1 MADDITINIVDNPVN
16 VTIGLSTTPD
26 NFLVSTFPGAAIW
39 GNIIGTLSNQTDLW
53 SQLSAK
59 ALQVDLNSLSGQF
72 VFLNTLIQTY
82 SASWE
87 ESAEIIPTITN
98 YLSTNFVTLC
108 SIDSKGQILSAG
120 IPLHNI
126 FLTAET
132 DSQTLS
138 YIPSSY
144 NLSISNGNTVNLSSI
159 VISPDA
165 NAIFQ
170 TVSALALSGV
180 FYGDGSNLIGASLPG
195 QAQINS
201 IVQSNSGNWTGNLK
215 VLNSTEFELD
225 AKNYSAFVKTVT
237 GSNNFTFTNFTSG
250 KTITLYLSANHPN
263 YARHYLPSTTFLNK
277 AGDGNTIYTFNNH
290 ITKAIIQNT
299 GNEYVGTANAIQYNV
314 VQVVAPFG
322 DSILLDGKFGYLKQ
336 ENGSYILLKP

>member
-26 NFLVSTFPGAAIW
+26 NFQVSTFPGAAIW

-87 ESAEIIPTITN
+87 ESAEIIPTVTN

-132 DSQTLS
+132 DAQTLS

-165 NAIFQ
+165 NALFQ

-180 FYGDGSNLIGASLPG
+180 FYGDGSNLIGVS
-195 QAQINS
+195 QA
-201 IVQSNSGNWTGNLK
+201 TKLK
-215 VLNSTEFELD
+215 VLTGSEVELD
-225 AKNYSAFVKTVT
+225 AGVYSAFVKSVT
-237 GSNNFTFTNFTSG
+237 GSNSFTFTNFTSG

-277 AGDGNTIYTFNNH
+277 AGDGNTVFTFNNH
-290 ITKAIIQNT
+290 VTKAIIQNT
-299 GNEYVGTANAIQYNV
+299 GSQYVGTANAIQYNV
-314 VQVVAPFG
+314 VQVIAPLG